1 MDDFDDKMDD
11 FFTYSIISGKSDD
24 DEKANKRKEDCKGN
38 ESQGECSNCSSRR
51 WSSST
56 GDKTTRRTPKKEKG
70 RDSSIEKTNDDIHQ
84 KGKENDNWKIYVV
97 VGAWLF
103 VILCIICGE
112 LFLRE

>member
-24 DEKANKRKEDCKGN
+24 DEKASKRKEDCKGN
-38 ESQGECSNCSSRR
+38 ESQGGN
-51 WSSST
+51 
-56 GDKTTRRTPKKEKG
+56 P
-70 RDSSIEKTNDDIHQ
+70 Q
-84 KGKENDNWKIYVV
+84 KGKKNDNWKIYVV
-97 VGAWLF
+97 VFVWLF